1 MGFLDITVQETHFPC
16 QKSQVQS
23 PLAQQAF
30 LANPLAGASRLVL
43 MLVPV
48 LTAKTGLD
56 DFHYLFTYHVAEVSF
71 KQHIKVFIYTNDS
84 SYIQVMSERQSR
96 YWMEATCGYPVI

>member
-1 MGFLDITVQETHFPC
+1 MNKKTFKL
-16 QKSQVQS
+16 
-23 PLAQQAF
+23 
-30 LANPLAGASRLVL
+30 
-43 MLVPV
+43 

-84 SYIQVMSERQSR
+84 SYIQVMSERHSR

>member
-1 MGFLDITVQETHFPC
+1 MN
-16 QKSQVQS
+16 KK
-23 PLAQQAF
+23 AF
-30 LANPLAGASRLVL
+30 KL
-43 MLVPV
+43 

-84 SYIQVMSERQSR
+84 LYIQVMSEYHSR
-96 YWMEATCGYPVI
+96 YWMEATCRYPVGSCHIEKNFLTDSWFSI